1 VNLSVRMI
9 QFLPIP
15 GKNKPL
21 NAHNAIL
28 RPAAFSKHAVVLL
41 GTGTV
46 IAGYRAYRF
55 AVRRVFV
62 NLESTPLKA

>member
-1 VNLSVRMI
+1 MDLL
-9 QFLPIP
+9 FLE
-15 GKNKPL
+15 
-21 NAHNAIL
+21 AA
-28 RPAAFSKHAVVLL
+28 AAFSKHAVVLL

-55 AVRRVFV
+55 ALRRVFV